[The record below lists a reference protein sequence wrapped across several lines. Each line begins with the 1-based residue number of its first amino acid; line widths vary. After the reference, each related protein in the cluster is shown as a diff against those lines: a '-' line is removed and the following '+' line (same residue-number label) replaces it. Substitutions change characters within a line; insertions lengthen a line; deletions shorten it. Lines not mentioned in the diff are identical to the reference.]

1 MDGWNGEEE
10 GGRGRKSRKQDL
22 GRKGKERKGNSVV
35 QDKHYRDFFRKG
47 SKSMASLS
55 LNWSLK
61 LRGFKP
67 VSS

>member
-1 MDGWNGEEE
+1 MGKRKGEEAE
-10 GGRGRKSRKQDL
+10 RAGSKIWE
-22 GRKGKERKGNSVV
+22 GKERKGNSVV

>member
-22 GRKGKERKGNSVV
+22 GRKGNSVV